1 MYNFLTEYL
10 AWYFCIRSPFQI
22 QLWIVL
28 SERQLEKFEFSNL
41 HFVVCTK
48 MVGQKCCDKRMN
60 ICPRLIDYLVIVG
73 SREANFSQARKT
85 CSFSQASDSE
95 RPYIS
100 AHTFCTNRSELL
112 RRYPSS
118 NHDDF
123 VLPPDVVHFC
133 QPDGCTVS
141 AGSMSTSRDATNFVF
156 TLTEKDSNK
165 LRYGIS
171 LNFMQPFDARRKVA
185 EAMQSARQSQS
196 LTQRVKAKRRI
207 CNRFYSLVSLCII
220 SHHPFF
226 TKFRQLLCVLRRLVD
241 CCNEQVSLKM
251 ANNNALVRDGVWAAL
266 LGLWHENIP
275 TLVMDEIR
283 QLETWILK
291 LLSAPVPV
299 PGLTRVELQV
309 LPPDISE
316 VMTFA
321 LPNYTRFTLVDF
333 PLYLLIELL
342 GSENAMTVLLCIML
356 ENKVLF
362 QSRDYNAV
370 SLCVLA
376 AINLLYP
383 MEYLFPV
390 IPLLPPCLTGAEQ
403 LLLAPTPFVI
413 GIPASFFE
421 MRQFSV
427 LPTDIVFVD
436 LDSSK
441 VTIPKCVTI
450 PVVPEP
456 DRRTLLAHFN
466 QAVAFISTPPGNN
479 PNAEASSPVDTTG
492 ESSCVVDP
500 DEIDINLR
508 IAMVRFFNSPN
519 ILGNFSEHTRTLR
532 LYPRPV
538 VALLPD
544 SLIKSR
550 TIPSVFVRD
559 FLQTQA
565 VEYFAECSLMPK
577 NEAYI
582 RVQNGV
588 EDPYIIGDK
597 VKWYG
602 EHLAVINFEVIPPD
616 SSLINAWNSC
626 SLDSSMHREKDDWLD
641 NDKDDSGSSSS
652 SLSSISDLLFDT
664 SVCEFDASNDF
675 TYSDG
680 PLCEVNNVY
689 NQPLTLEVPG
699 SESVFSLSNSAPSSA
714 LSSPSSISTC
724 NIDSENDFAKLA
736 QNLALKTDLKVEKSD
751 SYDSANFT
759 PTASS
764 CSESASS
771 SLTAEGSLRSVVTSS
786 STAITPTQKTPGHKF
801 SLLNSFHLDGGSGG
815 GGGGGSGD
823 FSPANSISKAKLLS
837 SFNSQM
843 TNYAGKTQA
852 VFNEMLKTVP
862 AVKLVKNGPM
872 KKSSVV
878 SIDIG
883 SLDSEANRW
892 KRGATSRSKRPSADA
907 ITNKSQLT
915 VKEACDNVLAGHGV
929 GVFTMHR
936 FRRLMEDES
945 LRILATK
952 RLNLHRK
959 NSIQENEY
967 LADVQVSR
975 NVGRGIVRLLQN
987 IISGL
992 EFSFNS
998 VNAPCVAS
1006 ALQVLEI
1013 AHSHYWVKEVDASLN
1028 QRNVKSGSSYHDLSQ
1043 SGLTQSFE
1051 NFQQPS
1057 LNLVTVNGNPM
1068 PGGRGSFGGPCS
1080 QDNAPMN
1087 IERGSNRS
1095 SLRNV
1100 SINQNNTKKPVRPP
1114 PPRMSST
1121 SSDEQLPAEQF
1132 SSNLTN
1138 RERSKANISIDSG
1151 NLADYDN
1158 TTATMHRMPI
1168 MEKCYLYEELLMNTT
1183 TSLWC
1188 NMQFWENVFY
1198 DTVSQERDVV
1208 GMDQEPCELIE
1219 RYASMSE
1226 SDRKRL
1232 ELEEDKLLT
1241 TVLHNM
1247 CAVMLMVNCPKQ
1259 LIQQKIRRLIGKA
1272 HVGLLCSQE
1281 INSVLDRIHFL
1292 KGNSIQLKACSYQLV
1307 QKHTFTVHSGSD
1319 IFGDMMFLEVSDEA
1333 IMLRGINGSILER
1346 WWFEQ
1351 LVNMTYSPKTKVV
1364 CLWRRNSEGKVSL
1377 NKFYCKKCR
1386 SLYTYAKSVMEKA
1399 AAKGKVALPGKE
1411 LCGEFPI
1418 QDIETN
1424 QNGLLN
1430 VRIDGLIF
1438 TFADVKWFV
1447 DLVNI
1452 KKCNTYGGNIFILE
1466 EFRQENNQLITKKY
1480 FSPMHR
1486 SKGPSLTEYKLRLLT
1501 YLHLTY
1507 FMWLLYEQQTKFVIP
1522 SSVSSHLPLLIIKKT
1537 NMRVYVIL

>member
-559 FLQTQA
+559 FLQTQ
-565 VEYFAECSLMPK
+565 YS
-577 NEAYI
+577 
-582 RVQNGV
+582 GV

-1138 RERSKANISIDSG
+1138 RERSKANISI
-1151 NLADYDN
+1151 
-1158 TTATMHRMPI
+1158 
-1168 MEKCYLYEELLMNTT
+1168 ELNTT

>member
-1 MYNFLTEYL
+1 
-10 AWYFCIRSPFQI
+10 
-22 QLWIVL
+22 L

-48 MVGQKCCDKRMN
+48 MVGQKYCDKRMN

-85 CSFSQASDSE
+85 CSFNQASDSE

-123 VLPPDVVHFC
+123 VLPLDVVHFC

-171 LNFMQPFDARRKVA
+171 LNFMQPFDARRKVT

-321 LPNYTRFTLVDF
+321 LPNHTRFTLVDF

-466 QAVAFISTPPGNN
+466 QAVAFIGTPPGNN

-565 VEYFAECSLMPK
+565 IEYFAECSLMPK

-1100 SINQNNTKKPVRPP
+1100 SINQNNTKKPNAKNFTG
-1114 PPRMSST
+1114 S
-1121 SSDEQLPAEQF
+1121 
-1132 SSNLTN
+1132 
-1138 RERSKANISIDSG
+1138 SG

-1219 RYASMSE
+1219 RFI
-1226 SDRKRL
+1226 L
-1232 ELEEDKLLT
+1232 FIEDKLLT

-1480 FSPMHR
+1480 FSPMVNYKIYLLFQQHR

-1507 FMWLLYEQQTKFVIP
+1507 FMWLLQTKFVIP

-1537 NMRVYVIL
+1537 NMRVYVVCLSFFE

>member
-1 MYNFLTEYL
+1 
-10 AWYFCIRSPFQI
+10 
-22 QLWIVL
+22 
-28 SERQLEKFEFSNL
+28 LEKFKFSNL

-85 CSFSQASDSE
+85 CSFNQASDSE

-171 LNFMQPFDARRKVA
+171 LNFMQPFDARRKVT

-321 LPNYTRFTLVDF
+321 LPNHTRFTLVDF

-466 QAVAFISTPPGNN
+466 QAVAFIGTPPGNN

-559 FLQTQA
+559 FLQTQ
-565 VEYFAECSLMPK
+565 YS
-577 NEAYI
+577 
-582 RVQNGV
+582 GV

-626 SLDSSMHREKDDWLD
+626 SLDSSMHREKGDDWLD

-1138 RERSKANISIDSG
+1138 RERSKANISI
-1151 NLADYDN
+1151 
-1158 TTATMHRMPI
+1158 
-1168 MEKCYLYEELLMNTT
+1168 ELNTT

-1399 AAKGKVALPGKE
+1399 AAKGKVALPAYFMIVINLHSYSEGKE

-1466 EFRQENNQLITKKY
+1466 EFTLIK
-1480 FSPMHR
+1480 R
-1486 SKGPSLTEYKLRLLT
+1486 SKFNRVQAALVDIFAFDLLHVVT
-1501 YLHLTY
+1501 VRAAADIGRAIHR
-1507 FMWLLYEQQTKFVIP
+1507 MISVATKFVIP

>member
-1 MYNFLTEYL
+1 
-10 AWYFCIRSPFQI
+10 
-22 QLWIVL
+22 
-28 SERQLEKFEFSNL
+28 LEKFKFSNL

-85 CSFSQASDSE
+85 CSFNQASDSE

-171 LNFMQPFDARRKVA
+171 LNFMQPFDARRKVT

-321 LPNYTRFTLVDF
+321 LPNHTRFTLVDF

-466 QAVAFISTPPGNN
+466 QAVAFIGTPPGNN

-565 VEYFAECSLMPK
+565 IEYFAECSLMPK

-626 SLDSSMHREKDDWLD
+626 SLDSSMHREKGDDWLD

-1100 SINQNNTKKPVRPP
+1100 SINQNNTKKPNAKNFTG
-1114 PPRMSST
+1114 S
-1121 SSDEQLPAEQF
+1121 
-1132 SSNLTN
+1132 
-1138 RERSKANISIDSG
+1138 SG

-1480 FSPMHR
+1480 FSPMAADIGRAIHR
-1486 SKGPSLTEYKLRLLT
+1486 MISVA
-1501 YLHLTY
+1501 
-1507 FMWLLYEQQTKFVIP
+1507 TKFVIP

>member
-1 MYNFLTEYL
+1 
-10 AWYFCIRSPFQI
+10 
-22 QLWIVL
+22 L
-28 SERQLEKFEFSNL
+28 SERQLEKFKFSNL
-41 HFVVCTK
+41 HFVICTK

-85 CSFSQASDSE
+85 CSFNQASDSE

-171 LNFMQPFDARRKVA
+171 LNFMQPFDARRKVT

-321 LPNYTRFTLVDF
+321 LPNHTRFTLVDF

-466 QAVAFISTPPGNN
+466 QAVAFIGTPPGNN

-565 VEYFAECSLMPK
+565 IEYFAECSLMPK

-626 SLDSSMHREKDDWLD
+626 SLDSSMHREKGDDWLD

-751 SYDSANFT
+751 SYDSASFT

-1080 QDNAPMN
+1080 QDNTPMN

-1100 SINQNNTKKPVRPP
+1100 SINQNNTKKPNAKNFTG
-1114 PPRMSST
+1114 S
-1121 SSDEQLPAEQF
+1121 
-1132 SSNLTN
+1132 
-1138 RERSKANISIDSG
+1138 SG

-1480 FSPMHR
+1480 FSPMVNYKIYLLFQQHR

>member
-1 MYNFLTEYL
+1 MVLLIFGMKEFKL
-10 AWYFCIRSPFQI
+10 AD
-22 QLWIVL
+22 LL
-28 SERQLEKFEFSNL
+28 L
-41 HFVVCTK
+41 VVCTK

-73 SREANFSQARKT
+73 SREANFSHARKT
-85 CSFSQASDSE
+85 SSFSQASDSE
-95 RPYIS
+95 RPYIL
-100 AHTFCTNRSELL
+100 AHTVCTNRSELL
-112 RRYPSS
+112 RRYPSL
-118 NHDDF
+118 NHEDF

-141 AGSMSTSRDATNFVF
+141 AGSVSTSRDATNFVF

-171 LNFMQPFDARRKVA
+171 LNFMQPFDARRKVT
-185 EAMQSARQSQS
+185 EAMQSQARQSQS
-196 LTQRVKAKRRI
+196 LTQKVKAKRRI

-275 TLVMDEIR
+275 ALVMDEIR

-321 LPNYTRFTLVDF
+321 LPNHTRFTLVDF

-376 AINLLYP
+376 AISLLYP

-441 VTIPKCVTI
+441 VTIPNCVTI

-456 DRRTLLAHFN
+456 DRTTLLAQFN
-466 QAVAFISTPPGNN
+466 QAVAFIGTPPGDDL
-479 PNAEASSPVDTTG
+479 NAATSSPVDATG
-492 ESSCVVDP
+492 EPSSCVVDP

-508 IAMVRFFNSPN
+508 IAMVRFFDSPN

-559 FLQTQA
+559 FLQTQ
-565 VEYFAECSLMPK
+565 YS
-577 NEAYI
+577 
-582 RVQNGV
+582 GV

-616 SSLINAWNSC
+616 SSLIDAWNSC
-626 SLDSSMHREKDDWLD
+626 SIDSSMHREKGDDWPD

-664 SVCEFDASNDF
+664 SVCEFDASTDF

-689 NQPLTLEVPG
+689 NQPLALEVPG

-714 LSSPSSISTC
+714 LSSPSSISTS

-751 SYDSANFT
+751 SYDSENFT

-771 SLTAEGSLRSVVTSS
+771 LLTAEGSLRSVVTSS
-786 STAITPTQKTPGHKF
+786 STATTPTHKTPAHKF
-801 SLLNSFHLDGGSGG
+801 SLLNSFHLDGGSCSGG
-815 GGGGGSGD
+815 GGGGGGGGGESGD

-862 AVKLVKNGPM
+862 SVKLVKNGPM

-878 SIDIG
+878 SIDIA
-883 SLDSEANRW
+883 SLDSDANRW
-892 KRGATSRSKRPSADA
+892 KRATTSRSKRPSADA

-1043 SGLTQSFE
+1043 SSLAQPFE

-1057 LNLVTVNGNPM
+1057 LNLVTVNGNQI
-1068 PGGRGSFGGPCS
+1068 PGGKGSFSGPCS
-1080 QDNAPMN
+1080 QDTQFN
-1087 IERGSNRS
+1087 IERGVNSRS

-1100 SINQNNTKKPVRPP
+1100 SINQNNTKKPNAKHFTG
-1114 PPRMSST
+1114 S
-1121 SSDEQLPAEQF
+1121 
-1132 SSNLTN
+1132 
-1138 RERSKANISIDSG
+1138 SG
-1151 NLADYDN
+1151 NLAEYDS
-1158 TTATMHRMPI
+1158 TATTMHRMPI
-1168 MEKCYLYEELLMNTT
+1168 VEKCYLYEELLMNTT

-1247 CAVMLMVNCPKQ
+1247 CAVMLMVNCPRQ

-1281 INSVLDRIHFL
+1281 INSVLDQIHFL
-1292 KGNSIQLKACSYQLV
+1292 KGNSIQLKACNYQLV

-1364 CLWRRNSEGKVSL
+1364 CLWRRDSEGKVSL

-1438 TFADVKWFV
+1438 IFADVKWFV

-1466 EFRQENNQLITKKY
+1466 EFRQEKNQLITKKY
-1480 FSPMHR
+1480 FSPMAADIGRAIHR
-1486 SKGPSLTEYKLRLLT
+1486 MISVA
-1501 YLHLTY
+1501 
-1507 FMWLLYEQQTKFVIP
+1507 TKFVIP
-1522 SSVSSHLPLLIIKKT
+1522 FSVSSHLPPLIIKKT
-1537 NMRVYVIL
+1537 NMR

>member
-1 MYNFLTEYL
+1 
-10 AWYFCIRSPFQI
+10 
-22 QLWIVL
+22 L

-321 LPNYTRFTLVDF
+321 LPNHTRFTLVDF

-466 QAVAFISTPPGNN
+466 QAVAFIGTPPGNN

-565 VEYFAECSLMPK
+565 IEYFAECSLMPK

-626 SLDSSMHREKDDWLD
+626 SLDSSMHREKGDDWLD

-1100 SINQNNTKKPVRPP
+1100 SINQNNTKKPNAKNFTG
-1114 PPRMSST
+1114 S
-1121 SSDEQLPAEQF
+1121 
-1132 SSNLTN
+1132 
-1138 RERSKANISIDSG
+1138 SG

-1480 FSPMHR
+1480 FSPMVNYKIYLLFQQHR

-1537 NMRVYVIL
+1537 NMRVYVVCL

>member
-1 MYNFLTEYL
+1 
-10 AWYFCIRSPFQI
+10 
-22 QLWIVL
+22 L
-28 SERQLEKFEFSNL
+28 SERQLEKFIKLANL
-41 HFVVCTK
+41 QLVVCTK

-85 CSFSQASDSE
+85 SSFSQASDSE
-95 RPYIS
+95 RPYIL
-100 AHTFCTNRSELL
+100 AHTVCTNRSELL
-112 RRYPSS
+112 RRYPSL
-118 NHDDF
+118 NHEDF
-123 VLPPDVVHFC
+123 ILPPDVVHFC

-141 AGSMSTSRDATNFVF
+141 AGSVSTSRDATNFVF

-171 LNFMQPFDARRKVA
+171 LNFMQPFDARRKVT
-185 EAMQSARQSQS
+185 EAMQSQARQSQS
-196 LTQRVKAKRRI
+196 LTQKVKAKRRI

-226 TKFRQLLCVLRRLVD
+226 TKFRQLLCVLRRLID

-275 TLVMDEIR
+275 ALVMDEIR

-321 LPNYTRFTLVDF
+321 LPNHTRFTLVDF

-376 AINLLYP
+376 AISLLYP

-456 DRRTLLAHFN
+456 DRTTLLAQFN
-466 QAVAFISTPPGNN
+466 QAVAFIGTPPGGD
-479 PNAEASSPVDTTG
+479 PNAATSSPVDATG

-508 IAMVRFFNSPN
+508 IAMVRFFDSPN

-565 VEYFAECSLMPK
+565 IEYFAECSLMPK

-602 EHLAVINFEVIPPD
+602 EHLAVISFEVIPPD
-616 SSLINAWNSC
+616 SSLIDAWNSC
-626 SLDSSMHREKDDWLD
+626 SIDSSMHREKDDWPD

-664 SVCEFDASNDF
+664 SVCEFDASTDF

-689 NQPLTLEVPG
+689 NQPLALEVPG

-786 STAITPTQKTPGHKF
+786 STATTPTQKTPAHKF
-801 SLLNSFHLDGGSGG
+801 SLLNSFHLDAGGCSGGGGGG

-862 AVKLVKNGPM
+862 TVKLVKNGPM

-878 SIDIG
+878 SIDIA
-883 SLDSEANRW
+883 SLDSDANRW
-892 KRGATSRSKRPSADA
+892 KRAATSRSKRPSADA
-907 ITNKSQLT
+907 ITNKSQHT

-998 VNAPCVAS
+998 INAPCVAS

-1043 SGLTQSFE
+1043 SGLAQPFE

-1057 LNLVTVNGNPM
+1057 LNLVTVNGNQM
-1068 PGGRGSFGGPCS
+1068 PGGKGSFSGPCS
-1080 QDNAPMN
+1080 QDTQFN
-1087 IERGSNRS
+1087 IERGGNSRL

-1100 SINQNNTKKPVRPP
+1100 SINQNNTKKPNAKHFTG
-1114 PPRMSST
+1114 S
-1121 SSDEQLPAEQF
+1121 
-1132 SSNLTN
+1132 
-1138 RERSKANISIDSG
+1138 SG
-1151 NLADYDN
+1151 NLAEYDN
-1158 TTATMHRMPI
+1158 TAATVHRMPI

-1281 INSVLDRIHFL
+1281 INSVLDQIHFL
-1292 KGNSIQLKACSYQLV
+1292 KGNSIQLKACNYQLV

-1364 CLWRRNSEGKVSL
+1364 CLWRRDSEGKVSL

-1466 EFRQENNQLITKKY
+1466 EFRQEKNQLITKKY
-1480 FSPMHR
+1480 FSPMIIKIYLLFQQHR
-1486 SKGPSLTEYKLRLLT
+1486 SKGPSSTEYKLRLLT

-1507 FMWLLYEQQTKFVIP
+1507 FIYCTSCRHWPCHSSHDICGSLHSICLSCVHELCLQTKFVIP
-1522 SSVSSHLPLLIIKKT
+1522 SSVSSHLPPLIIRKT
-1537 NMRVYVIL
+1537 NMRVYVACFSFFE

>member
-1 MYNFLTEYL
+1 
-10 AWYFCIRSPFQI
+10 
-22 QLWIVL
+22 L

-48 MVGQKCCDKRMN
+48 MVGQKYCDKRMN

-85 CSFSQASDSE
+85 CSFNQASDSE

-123 VLPPDVVHFC
+123 VLPLDVVHFC

-171 LNFMQPFDARRKVA
+171 LNFMQPFDARRKVT

-321 LPNYTRFTLVDF
+321 LPNHTRFTLVDF

-466 QAVAFISTPPGNN
+466 QAVAFIGTPPGNN

-565 VEYFAECSLMPK
+565 IEYFAECSLMPK

-626 SLDSSMHREKDDWLD
+626 SLDSSMHREKGDDWLD

-1100 SINQNNTKKPVRPP
+1100 SINQNNTKKPNAKNFTG
-1114 PPRMSST
+1114 S
-1121 SSDEQLPAEQF
+1121 
-1132 SSNLTN
+1132 
-1138 RERSKANISIDSG
+1138 SG

-1480 FSPMHR
+1480 FSPMVNYKIYLLFQQHR

-1537 NMRVYVIL
+1537 NMRVYVVCLSFFE

>member
-1 MYNFLTEYL
+1 
-10 AWYFCIRSPFQI
+10 
-22 QLWIVL
+22 L
-28 SERQLEKFEFSNL
+28 SERQLEKFKFSNL
-41 HFVVCTK
+41 HLVACTK

-73 SREANFSQARKT
+73 SREANFSQARKMS
-85 CSFSQASDSE
+85 SFNQASDSE

-100 AHTFCTNRSELL
+100 AHTVCTNRSELL

-275 TLVMDEIR
+275 ALVMDEIR

-321 LPNYTRFTLVDF
+321 LPNHTRFTLVDF

-376 AINLLYP
+376 AISLLYP

-466 QAVAFISTPPGNN
+466 QAVAFIGTPPGNN

-565 VEYFAECSLMPK
+565 IEYFAECSLMPK

-602 EHLAVINFEVIPPD
+602 EHLAVINFEVILPD

-626 SLDSSMHREKDDWLD
+626 SIDSSMHREKGDDWLD

-786 STAITPTQKTPGHKF
+786 STATTPTQKTPGHKF
-801 SLLNSFHLDGGSGG
+801 SLLNSFHLNGGSG

-1043 SGLTQSFE
+1043 SGLAQPFE

-1080 QDNAPMN
+1080 QDNTPIN
-1087 IERGSNRS
+1087 IERGNNRS

-1121 SSDEQLPAEQF
+1121 SSDEQLPSEQF
-1132 SSNLTN
+1132 SPNLTN

-1272 HVGLLCSQE
+1272 HVGLVCSQE

-1292 KGNSIQLKACSYQLV
+1292 KGNGIQLKACSYELV

-1480 FSPMHR
+1480 FSPMITKFICFFNSIDQKVQAADIGRAIHR
-1486 SKGPSLTEYKLRLLT
+1486 MISVA
-1501 YLHLTY
+1501 
-1507 FMWLLYEQQTKFVIP
+1507 TKFVIP

-1537 NMRVYVIL
+1537 NMRVYVIF